1 MKRSHRAIH
10 RALWPALTLAVAL
23 AMALALDLRP
33 PPAPDEPAAAEEARP
48 S

>member
-23 AMALALDLRP
+23 GFALALDLRP
-33 PPAPDEPAAAEEARP
+33 PPAPDAPAAAEAHP